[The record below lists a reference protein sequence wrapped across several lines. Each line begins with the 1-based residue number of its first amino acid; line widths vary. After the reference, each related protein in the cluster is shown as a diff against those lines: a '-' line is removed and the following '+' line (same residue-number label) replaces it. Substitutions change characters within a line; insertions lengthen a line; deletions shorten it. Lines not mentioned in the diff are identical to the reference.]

1 MMGLHPIQSSI
12 IWTRSIVLV
21 LSVVIVIVS
30 LSIYN
35 SNAIPIFTLV
45 ESDRS
50 ALLQHN
56 HSIIYDMIQDRRLIA
71 TLVAAQASI
80 LCPLFLLLGAPTTH
94 HLPLDIEEEEENHRL
109 KRMDLWRTII
119 EQLCQFLMPLGLA
132 LSWLFCILFDKK
144 TQTALR
150 NQGMPD
156 DRVTVV
162 TILKYIVVAVL
173 LFEVLAIWC
182 STLIKSS
189 TKGTIQLNE
198 EDEEYTV
205 YTKKVVENV

>member
-1 MMGLHPIQSSI
+1 MMEMHLIQSSI

-21 LSVVIVIVS
+21 LSVIIVIVS

-35 SNAIPIFTLV
+35 TNAIPIFTLV

-94 HLPLDIEEEEENHRL
+94 HLPLDIEEEETEYHRF
-109 KRMDLWRTII
+109 KRMDLWRTLI

-144 TQTALR
+144 THMALR
-150 NQGMPD
+150 NQGIPE

-162 TILKYIVVAVL
+162 TVLKYIVVVVL

-182 STLIKSS
+182 STLIKTG

-198 EDEEYTV
+198 EEYTV
-205 YTKKVVENV
+205 YTKKVEENV